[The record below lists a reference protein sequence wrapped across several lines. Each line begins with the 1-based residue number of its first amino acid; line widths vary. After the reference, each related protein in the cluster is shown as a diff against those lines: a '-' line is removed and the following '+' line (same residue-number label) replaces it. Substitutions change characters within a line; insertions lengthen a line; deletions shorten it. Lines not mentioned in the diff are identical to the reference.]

1 MRHAGHAMHTK
12 ARGYIVKVSISQS
25 NTNFVWSIEATSVIT
40 LKPAPFSSLALIAL
54 WALDLAEKSPGQLQT
69 YSGGRTLSPRGTS
82 PSPGHLGFGRTARPG
97 DIAVGHSRSCC
108 PGS

>member
-1 MRHAGHAMHTK
+1 MTPKRLA
-12 ARGYIVKVSISQS
+12 SSFIS
-25 NTNFVWSIEATSVIT
+25 A
-40 LKPAPFSSLALIAL
+40 APVPLASLALSAL
-54 WALDLAEKSPGQLQT
+54 WAAVLVEKSRGQLQA